1 MKKILLSLV
10 FAGGAFM
17 ATAQQTSVQVL
28 YPSSIAQGFTHDFA
42 TSTTNPTP
50 WTNTPDM
57 TDPNNKVIAPI
68 MIARDNGGVSGGDS
82 LMCNATSQDLTGKI
96 AVLWRGNC
104 EFGLKAKNAWDAGAA
119 GVIIVNNVDGAP
131 VGMAAGVSGGVV
143 TVPVVMISKADGE
156 ILRTAKVA
164 GDSVSVL
171 LGNKLG
177 YMKNDLGSILGYTA
191 TVAAQVPVQIANNT
205 TEFPIR
211 FAAQVYNYGENEATN
226 VYVTAVIN
234 KNGSEL
240 YRDTSD
246 IVATLAPG
254 DSIENFTFINYSGD
268 LGVGDYEIIYEIV
281 SDSTDDATTDN
292 HFSYP
297 FRINN
302 DKIFA
307 LAQYDYTTNF
317 TLNSGNFRAADQ
329 ADPSFQ
335 SCITFQDPNASK
347 FGIKGVYFQASITN
361 DDQGNAQSIDGEEI
375 LISISEWNDNFTF
388 GTDDPS
394 WNNVVPVTG
403 GSYIYM
409 EDLADTFVYANMNE
423 YILLKDNVRYLICSK
438 TSNEDIFLGYD
449 SERKYDFYQSITER
463 YLSPFQAGNT
473 WGAGFVGMPVASL
486 TLDLFTEDEVGLA
499 NTKKLVAAKVYPN
512 PARDIVNIEVSNY
525 EGTAALTV
533 TDLAGKVVI
542 SNNVTVNAN
551 GVTTVNTSGLTA
563 GMYIVKMQ
571 LANGNQVNAS
581 IIVE

>member
-28 YPSSIAQGFTHDFA
+28 YPSNIAQGFLNDFA
-42 TSTTNPTP
+42 E
-50 WTNTPDM
+50 WGATPDM
-57 TDPNNKVIAPI
+57 TDPANKVIAPI

-82 LMCNATSQDLTGKI
+82 LMCNAATAGSLTGKI
-96 AVLWRGNC
+96 AILWRGSC
-104 EFGLKAKNAWDAGAA
+104 EFGMKAKNAEAAGAV
-119 GVIIVNNVDGAP
+119 GVIIINNLDGGGAVAMGAGAEGDVVTIPVVSISKEDGA
-131 VGMAAGVSGGVV
+131 
-143 TVPVVMISKADGE
+143 
-156 ILRTAKVA
+156 ILRTALVA

-171 LGNKLG
+171 LGNKIG
-177 YMKNDLGSILGYTA
+177 NFPNDLGSIPGYTA

-205 TEFPIR
+205 TELPIR
-211 FAAQVYNYGENEATN
+211 FAAQVYNYGANEATN
-226 VYVTAVIN
+226 IFVTAVIK

-240 YRDTSD
+240 YRDTSS
-246 IVATLAPG
+246 IVATLASG
-254 DSIENFTFINYSGD
+254 DSTENFTFVNYSGD

-307 LAQYDYTTNF
+307 LAQYDYTRNF
-317 TLNSGNFRAADQ
+317 TLNSGNYRAANQ
-329 ADPSFQ
+329 TDPSFQ